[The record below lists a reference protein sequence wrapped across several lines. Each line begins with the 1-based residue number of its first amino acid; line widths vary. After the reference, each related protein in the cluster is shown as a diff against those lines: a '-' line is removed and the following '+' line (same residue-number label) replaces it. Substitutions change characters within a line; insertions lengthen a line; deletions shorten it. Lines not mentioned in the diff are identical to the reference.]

1 MITKSRHSDIVTI
14 KVHSPL
20 TGIVIGLQM
29 HKQVNLAPLHI
40 AVFTRFVS
48 TENTNLV
55 IIKLFGLCL
64 GQFMGQGVMID
75 EIKSIL
81 IRPNFPP
88 IPVVKSSYQSAEMTK
103 RCWKSMNVGN
113 QGQGLIEGTIL
124 DYVVPSLT
132 EKNFVFKNST

>member
-1 MITKSRHSDIVTI
+1 
-14 KVHSPL
+14 
-20 TGIVIGLQM
+20 M
-29 HKQVNLAPLHI
+29 HKKLNLALLHI
-40 AVFTRFVS
+40 ALCTHFLS
-48 TENTNLV
+48 TVNTNLA
-55 IIKLFGLCL
+55 IIKLFGLCI

-88 IPVVKSSYQSAEMTK
+88 IPVVKSSYRSAEVTK
-103 RCWKSMNVGN
+103 QCWKSMNVGN